1 MEIEL
6 EDKIDEQYNKYLS
19 ELNDNNA
26 ENNYINRILK
36 NELEKL
42 KRKEKSANLFLWSL
56 VNLVISI
63 MNMTLFRDEEI
74 IDIVVNIIITCI
86 ILWIIPYGLYIV
98 ITNLKEKILENDNQ
112 KLQTKKDELSI
123 QYKDIIREKYSQTI
137 NQYNNIKKQKENYRD
152 YIYNRL
158 KELTFNEFKNSII
171 WIFNKKK
178 YKVYKTE
185 KQNIIIIMKNDK
197 KEIVYINNSK
207 GKLLLRDL
215 KQFVQIRFEGDY
227 ELAKIYCLGYISSV
241 LQRYCDSTKI
251 ELKNIENICNE
262 ICEIKEEE
270 KKDESSR

>member
-6 EDKIDEQYNKYLS
+6 EDKIDQQYNKYLS

-86 ILWIIPYGLYIV
+86 ILWIIPYGLYIL